1 MTITPALGRQN
12 QEANLFKTSF
22 QLHSKF
28 EARLGYMNHDL
39 ERQTSWNN
47 KRNDLEQCQKEKGER
62 PEGSCK
68 RDQLVGVFEW
78 VSCLFYGKS
87 VWHF

>member
-1 MTITPALGRQN
+1 MTVTPALGRQN

-39 ERQTSWNN
+39 ERQTTREQQE
-47 KRNDLEQCQKEKGER
+47 KRSGTVLEGKG
-62 PEGSCK
+62 K
-68 RDQLVGVFEW
+68 
-78 VSCLFYGKS
+78 KT
-87 VWHF
+87 